1 MRKSLKV
8 FKQMSKF
15 IKSRNSS
22 QCRTHHQNL
31 INKTKTVEN
40 ALSGFIDSYPE
51 FYEKYQTIE
60 PSLRILDDL

>member
-1 MRKSLKV
+1 
-8 FKQMSKF
+8 MSKF

-51 FYEKYQTIE
+51 FYEKYQAIE